1 MGGSLLYQSLHLQ
14 RVFYV
19 LWRGFYS
26 ACSKLTLG
34 VPYSVLFVIFSFV
47 EGIRSRAKLQI
58 CTQLKQLKSLI
69 SGESSTCATGDDEF
83 RLWVD
88 LSVCPRSRLPRWVGR
103 RPIHV

>member
-26 ACSKLTLG
+26 AWSKLTLG

-47 EGIRSRAKLQI
+47 EGIRR
-58 CTQLKQLKSLI
+58 
-69 SGESSTCATGDDEF
+69 
-83 RLWVD
+83 
-88 LSVCPRSRLPRWVGR
+88 
-103 RPIHV
+103 